1 MDEAAWAGIRT
12 IVVPTGIAPV
22 QRRSPVPYRKRTP
35 LRKHPD
41 GEPTSRAGGRE
52 WFTERVFVEKQ
63 QGHKRAGYMAAI
75 AVHVMIAIVLTMVVL
90 RAAEPP
96 PIVKQRS
103 SLVFPVALRMPVIEV
118 ARPTSSTAEPGT
130 PLAKRAQPSNTN
142 APELPAARGTPP
154 PIAPPPDVTPAT
166 SDKPDVD
173 GTLGGVD
180 GGVKDGVATRDGGGG
195 GVPDGSDAGSGEARD
210 SQPASSAAPSQ
221 PIRGVKSPRKIKDV
235 KPVYPAGAVAA
246 RAHGLIIIEA
256 TIGPDGKVKDARI
269 LRSVPLLDQAALD
282 AVRQWEFE
290 PTMLNGMPVAVIL
303 TVTVNFG
310 LL

>member
-142 APELPAARGTPP
+142 APEPPAARGTPP

-195 GVPDGSDAGSGEARD
+195 GVPDGSDAGSGEA
-210 SQPASSAAPSQ
+210 
-221 PIRGVKSPRKIKDV
+221 RKIKDV